1 MEQIVI
7 QADRR
12 EVVGKQVK
20 ELRRAGKLP
29 AVLYGKQVDSVP
41 IVLDQREASKILQ
54 GLSPSALIQVQL
66 DGDEFFALVREK
78 QRDVIRGTLTHVD
91 FQAVSLTERVRSQVS
106 IRLVGESP
114 ATEELGGLLVTNVEQ
129 LDMEALP
136 RELPDHIDVDVTG
149 LENIGDAI
157 YVRDLSLPEGVTLFA
172 DLDDVIVVVALP
184 AEEPELEE
192 ELEVEEEILEG
203 AEPEVIERA
212 RKEEEEEEEEE

>member
-212 RKEEEEEEEEE
+212 RKEEEEEEEE